1 MTKLS
6 KLTLALM
13 LGGATSNVFATD
25 LDTLQTQ
32 LKQLKQQMQMLEQ
45 QLASEKAKQEKI
57 NQQHE
62 QKVAQ
67 ITKQAKQT
75 TVIAEAKAEEKKSAG
90 ITVGG
95 AIRTN
100 YSVTSYSDGNED
112 RIGDFDFD
120 IFRLNLSGEVGGV
133 LLGGEIR
140 FFDYMTAIK
149 SAWAG
154 YQLNDEWQVQ
164 AGITKVPFGNDPY
177 NSHNY
182 FFSTNYY
189 IGLED
194 DHDLGIMFKRK
205 VADNWQLD
213 LGFFKN
219 DELGG
224 VDGYVEDR
232 SHRYSYDI
240 VGSRSADEGI
250 YAEPVK
256 ELGEYNTFTGRYAY
270 HFEHGEGVTTEIGL
284 SALAGGL
291 HDGTARAGDY
301 NAWALHLNSNINN
314 WNIQLQH
321 GEYNYNV
328 DDVDRMA
335 VGAYAFYDSIAAD
348 ATTSTLNVAY
358 SVPVEWGP
366 VTNLQFYNDYGIIYN
381 KSDNSANTWMNVTG
395 VSVAAGGLFTYI
407 DYVQA
412 RNQPFVGGSIAGD
425 GETERRFN
433 INLGY
438 YF

>member
-1 MTKLS
+1 MLKLS
-6 KLTLALM
+6 QLALATM
-13 LGGATSNVFATD
+13 LGATTSTANASD
-25 LDTLQTQ
+25 IDAMQAQLNLLQ
-32 LKQLKQQMQMLEQ
+32 QQMQQLQQ
-45 QLASEKAKQEKI
+45 QLAAEKAKQAKV
-57 NQQHE
+57 NQQLEE
-62 QKVAQ
+62 QNLTIA
-67 ITKQAKQT
+67 KQAENNT
-75 TVIAEAKAEEKKSAG
+75 EAAQSGVKF
-90 ITVGG
+90 GG

-100 YSVTSYSDGNED
+100 YSHTSYSDGNKN
-112 RIGDFDFD
+112 RGGDFDFD
-120 IFRLNLSGEVGGV
+120 IFRLNVSGEVGGV
-133 LLGGEIR
+133 LIGGEIR

-154 YQLNDEWQVQ
+154 YQFADDWQVQ

-194 DHDLGIMFKRK
+194 DHDLGVIFKRQ

-240 VGSRSADEGI
+240 VGSRPVDEGI
-250 YAEPVK
+250 YAQPTK

-270 HFEHGEGVTTEIGL
+270 YFDHGEGMTTEVGL

-291 HDGTARAGDY
+291 HDGQDRAGSY
-301 NAWALHLNSNINN
+301 NAWALHLNSTINK

-321 GEYNYNV
+321 GEYDYNL
-328 DDVDRMA
+328 DETNRIA
-335 VGAYAFYDSIAAD
+335 VGSYAFYDSIAAS
-348 ATTSTLNVAY
+348 ATTSTFNVAY
-358 SVPVEWGP
+358 SVPVQWGP
-366 VTNLQFYNDYGIIYN
+366 VSNLQFYNDYGIIYN
-381 KSDNSANTWMNVTG
+381 KSDESANTWMNVTG
-395 VSVAAGGLFTYI
+395 VSVAAGGLFTYF
-407 DYVQA
+407 DLVHA
-412 RNQPFVGGSIAGD
+412 RNQPFVGGSSAGD
-425 GETERRFN
+425 SDETERRFN
-433 INLGY
+433 INIGY